1 MPYIGGMTIAADPRA
16 FLYRSGE
23 LDPDSAQRL
32 TAETLAKADDG
43 ELYLQYRKSE
53 AFGFDDGRLKTAS
66 YDTQSGFGLRAVSGE
81 MTAFAHSNELSAA
94 AIRRAGETMAL
105 IDPSA
110 RPKATPPQGTNRHLY
125 TDADPIDLVP
135 FADKV
140 NLCLGVDAAAR
151 ARDPRVAQV
160 SVGLSGSWSVV
171 EIVRPDGFVATDI
184 RPLVRLNVSIVV
196 EANGRRET
204 GNFGIGG
211 RYLYD
216 RLMGEEVWNRA
227 IDEALAQALV
237 NLESVDA
244 PAGEMTVLLGPGWP
258 GVLLHEAV
266 GHGLEGDFNRKGTS
280 AFSGRI
286 GERVAAAGVTVVDDG
301 SIMDRRGSLSID
313 DEGTP
318 TQENVLIEDGILKG
332 YMQDRLN
339 ARLMGEEVWNRAID
353 EALAQALV
361 NLESVDAPAGEM
373 TVLLGPGWP
382 GVLLHEAVGHGLEG
396 DFNRK
401 GTSAFSG
408 RIGERVAAAGVTVV
422 DDGSIMDRR
431 GSLSIDDEGT
441 PTQEN
446 VLIEDGILKGYMQDR
461 LNARLMGVAPTGNG
475 RRQSF
480 EHAPMP
486 RMTNTFM
493 RGGNDDPAELMSRV
507 KKGIYAKSFGGGQVD
522 IVSGKFVFSCT
533 EAYRIENGTLGA
545 PIKGAT
551 LIGDGPTV
559 LTKVTGIGNDFAL
572 DEGIGMCGKDGQG
585 VPAGVGQPT
594 LLVSGLTVGGTAV

>member
-1 MPYIGGMTIAADPRA
+1 MHPYIEGMTAYADPRS
-16 FLYRSGE
+16 FLYRDKLTPE
-23 LDPDSAQRL
+23 AAQRL
-32 TAETLAKADDG
+32 TAEALGRAEDG
-43 ELYLQYRKSE
+43 ELYLQYRRSE

-66 YDTQSGFGLRAVSGE
+66 YDTGAGFGLRAVSGE
-81 MTAFAHSNELSAA
+81 MTAFAHANELSEA

-105 IDPSA
+105 IDPSTAA
-110 RPKATPPQGTNRHLY
+110 RAPAPQGTNHRLY
-125 TDADPIDLVP
+125 TDADPLDLVP

-140 NLCLGVDAAAR
+140 NLCQTIDAAAR

-171 EIVRPDGFVATDI
+171 EIVRPDGFVATDV
-184 RPLVRLNVSIVV
+184 RPLVRLNVSIVA

-204 GNFGIGG
+204 GSFGIGG

-216 RLMGEEVWNRA
+216 RLVDPATWNRA

-237 NLESVDA
+237 NLESVAA

-258 GVLLHEAV
+258 GVLLHEAI

-286 GERVAAAGVTVVDDG
+286 GDRVAAPGITIVDDG
-301 SIMDRRGSLSID
+301 SIPDRRGSLSID

-318 TQENVLIEDGILKG
+318 TRE
-332 YMQDRLN
+332 
-339 ARLMGEEVWNRAID
+339 
-353 EALAQALV
+353 
-361 NLESVDAPAGEM
+361 
-373 TVLLGPGWP
+373 T
-382 GVLLHEAVGHGLEG
+382 
-396 DFNRK
+396 
-401 GTSAFSG
+401 
-408 RIGERVAAAGVTVV
+408 
-422 DDGSIMDRR
+422 
-431 GSLSIDDEGT
+431 
-441 PTQEN
+441 

-461 LNARLMGVAPTGNG
+461 LNARLMGVAATGNG
-475 RRQSF
+475 RRESF
-480 EHAPMP
+480 AHAPMP

-493 RGGNDDPAELMSRV
+493 KAGRDDPAELLGRV
-507 KKGIYAKSFGGGQVD
+507 KTGIFAKSFGGGQVD

-533 EAYRIENGTLGA
+533 EAYRIEDGRLGA

-572 DEGIGMCGKDGQG
+572 DEGIGVCGKGGQS

-594 LLVSGLTVGGTAV
+594 LLVEGLTVGGTAQ